1 MHNIVR
7 KYAVVIALYN
17 MMLASAVE
25 AVMQD
30 PQIQQL
36 IQARKTLEELT
47 ERIER
52 LKKLRDG
59 QQ

>member
-7 KYAVVIALYN
+7 KYALTVALYN
-17 MMLASAVE
+17 MMLEAAVE
-25 AVMQD
+25 EAMRD

-36 IQARKTLEELT
+36 VQARKTLEELT
-47 ERIER
+47 DR
-52 LKKLRDG
+52 LRKHQGG